1 MIFVEPET
9 AYLAR
14 LERANRSAPGFNGS
28 GRLPRQISSPSSPA
42 HVQVPQS
49 GYGAP
54 FGEGFWTEWLLE
66 SLAFE
71 GAPMLITTL
80 VNSAVAWGN
89 YASRSARE
97 VKKIELFRLIGKLIR
112 SRSLQRVSRKYVTIP
127 AKNEDLRGTLG
138 EDHNHHVEHGK

>member
-1 MIFVEPET
+1 
-9 AYLAR
+9 
-14 LERANRSAPGFNGS
+14 
-28 GRLPRQISSPSSPA
+28 
-42 HVQVPQS
+42 
-49 GYGAP
+49 
-54 FGEGFWTEWLLE
+54 
-66 SLAFE
+66 
-71 GAPMLITTL
+71 MLITTL